1 MALFTSRKQQKDIK
15 VTFSNGL
22 LHVEKE
28 GKVQAYPLDWYPKL
42 QNATEEEQADWTLT
56 NTGIRF
62 NKLDVD
68 FLL

>member
-22 LHVEKE
+22 LHVEAA
-28 GKVQAYPLDWYPKL
+28 GKTQAYPLDWYPQL
-42 QNATEEEQADWTLT
+42 QNATEEERADWTLT
-56 NTGIRF
+56 ANGIRF
-62 NKLDVD
+62 NKLGVD